1 MERDTTE
8 EITNSIAVEDK
19 INSSF
24 LFPGVTG
31 SIDSTFVN
39 WGPSNQINQSFNKD
53 KEILC
58 NSSIFKQR
66 WRLLLQRN
74 ELDVKL
80 LIKKE
85 D

>member
-24 LFPGVTG
+24 LFPGVKG

-39 WGPSNQINQSFNKD
+39 WGPSNQIKKSFNKD

-58 NSSIFKQR
+58 NSSIFQQR
-66 WRLLLQRN
+66 WRLEIQRN
-74 ELDVKL
+74 ELGVKL
-80 LIKKE
+80 LMEKE